1 MTGKVPKITYKRLA
15 NHRKKCYTVKER
27 QDRRNMLL
35 DKDRRGELAKQ
46 AESRLCYL
54 DP

>member
-35 DKDRRGELAKQ
+35 DKRQKRGACK
-46 AESRLCYL
+46 SRLRVGCVT
-54 DP
+54 